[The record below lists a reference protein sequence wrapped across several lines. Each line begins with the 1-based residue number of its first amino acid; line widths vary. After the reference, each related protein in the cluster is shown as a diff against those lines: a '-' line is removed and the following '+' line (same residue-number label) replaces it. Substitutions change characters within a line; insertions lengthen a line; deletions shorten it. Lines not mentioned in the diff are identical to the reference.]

1 MPSLKVS
8 SACYPMSGRVVLTRS
23 DDKALTVSSE
33 GEEAKKEL
41 FAAWALF
48 ISIMLLIAAFF
59 TSYLLQQKKVT
70 AIHETVISIFAGS
83 SRQSHPSLLRCSYRH
98 VWSLI
103 NQSRYRHDRWPHP
116 RYHAR

>member
-1 MPSLKVS
+1 M
-8 SACYPMSGRVVLTRS
+8 LTIP
-23 DDKALTVSSE
+23 AE
-33 GEEAKKEL
+33 GDSAKKEL

-83 SRQSHPSLLRCSYRH
+83 SPPGLPSRCVFWIASKLTLHELL
-98 VWSLI
+98 
-103 NQSRYRHDRWPHP
+103 QE
-116 RYHAR
+116 